1 MPPPNSFVCAAI
13 GRLRQG
19 RGVLQAYKIENGA
32 TRPLG
37 ARPYRLNPGQDAAW
51 PPVERA
57 YGGAV
62 ETPGQ
67 RALEVFLLILKLLVP
82 VLLLLTLLLAVYL
95 YADAAIAAGDLYGP
109 TRGVPLTIADLV
121 LPGCW
126 TIIHLTNRRYGPAY
140 AFAQL
145 AAALC
150 LAAAIGLGN
159 PGDIDHW
166 LPPLPALTW
175 RGVLAF
181 FAAFGIAN
189 FVAIVAFD
197 AARGPRWWSAPLA
210 ASAIAAFVFSG
221 LYYPL
226 AFGDAPRS
234 ALVHFLLYLAEGVA
248 LLAPY
253 YLLRPAM
260 RPLNGMNGF

>member
-1 MPPPNSFVCAAI
+1 MGVNQKTVPAPLLRGSTEVISVCAAI
-13 GRLRQG
+13 GRLRPG
-19 RGVLQAYKIENGA
+19 RGVLQAYKIGNGA
-32 TRPLG
+32 ARPLG
-37 ARPYRLNPGQDAAW
+37 TGPYRLNQGKDAVW
-51 PPVERA
+51 PPAERA
-57 YGGAV
+57 YGGEV
-62 ETPGQ
+62 DGLWR
-67 RALEVFLLILKLLVP
+67 RALAIGVLVAKLLVP

-197 AARGPRWWSAPLA
+197 AARGPRWWSACCGK
-210 ASAIAAFVFSG
+210 SA
-221 LYYPL
+221 
-226 AFGDAPRS
+226 
-234 ALVHFLLYLAEGVA
+234 
-248 LLAPY
+248 
-253 YLLRPAM
+253 RPS
-260 RPLNGMNGF
+260 RFPSP